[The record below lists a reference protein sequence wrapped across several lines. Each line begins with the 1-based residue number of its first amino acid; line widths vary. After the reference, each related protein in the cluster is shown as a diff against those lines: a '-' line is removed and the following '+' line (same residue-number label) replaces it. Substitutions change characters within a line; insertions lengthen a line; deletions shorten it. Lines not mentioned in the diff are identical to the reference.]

1 MCNTTI
7 LDELRGINAYP
18 IPCETIQSVCR
29 RRGLDAMQTVTPAT
43 TDEDAFKLAK
53 ADLLMWLSRAP
64 NVSQGGQ
71 SYSFSED
78 QRREMRN
85 SAGAL
90 YDEVGEE
97 GGNTAAVFGYKGSRL

>member
-1 MCNTTI
+1 MYNTTI

-18 IPCETIQSVCR
+18 IPCETIQSICR
-29 RRGLDAMQTVTPAT
+29 RRGLDAMQAVTVAT
-43 TDEDAFKLAK
+43 YDNAFKLAK

-71 SYSFSED
+71 SYSFNED

-85 SAGAL
+85 SAAAL

-97 GGNTAAVFGYKGSRL
+97 DGKTLPTFGYKGSRL